1 MVQLTK
7 QDRVLLRILQEDCR
21 ITNQDLAERTGMS
34 TSVCWR
40 RVRALED
47 AGVISKYVALAD
59 PDAAELK
66 FRAIVQVSL
75 ARTDMEYVRAFVEDV
90 GHRPEV
96 LQCFAIAGTPDYHL
110 LVMCR
115 DLDEYN
121 RFYDE
126 FLFERSC
133 IGQVSMHLIVKT
145 IKSEVKLPV

>member
-1 MVQLTK
+1 MVQLTN
-7 QDRVLLRILQEDCR
+7 QDRALLRVLQEDCR

-40 RVRALED
+40 RVRALEE
-47 AGVISKYVALAD
+47 AGVISSYVALAD
-59 PDAAELK
+59 PDAADLK

-75 ARTDMEYVRAFVEDV
+75 ARTDTDTVRAFIDEV
-90 GHRPEV
+90 GQRPEV
-96 LQCFAIAGTPDYHL
+96 LQCFAVAGTSDYHL

-115 DLDEYN
+115 DLEEYN

-133 IGQVSMHLIVKT
+133 FGQVSMHLITRT
-145 IKSEVKLPV
+145 IKSVVKLPV